1 MRRGATTQAEA
12 GVGGSGRSPGP
23 AGPRIRQTVADVRRH
38 VFRGLAVAVAAW
50 CGSALLGL
58 MALAPWLS
66 GSSGWSPGSPV
77 PLLVVA
83 AALAVAATGFAAWR
97 RMGRWWGADHRITR
111 AMDAVAG
118 LDEGATLGSLELYRS
133 APDGTSPGLR
143 ELALNLVGD
152 RLHGGPKAL
161 SGKLGRGAET
171 MAKRAGASLALA
183 APLVALVAA
192 LAPARAFSAWDGLL
206 HPFAVLA
213 EPVLPSLSL
222 APGTVEVR
230 RGAVVE
236 VVARAPL
243 RDSVVLRW
251 DATGQ
256 VAGARTV
263 LLDDGEGRSVLPP
276 VAAETRYWVEAPD
289 GAQSPV
295 HVLTPVDP
303 LFVGTFAL
311 EVAYPPHTGLADE
324 EHRNEASPLVL
335 PAGTLLRI
343 RGEGSRP
350 IGSGALVDEEG
361 RPALAF
367 AVDGPRFQGSWTP
380 ARSGVYSWEFS
391 DAAGDRAATAPEPLV
406 LEVSPDRPPQIEIA
420 YPGPD
425 TVLPVDMRQP
435 LVVRVR
441 DDYGV
446 ERVEIVA
453 RRVAAFGEAGEPVV
467 RGVALG
473 GVEGAIVRPVLDV
486 SEWKLSPGDV
496 VRYRARSVDNHPS
509 RQTAETREHVL
520 RAPEVSEVERAA
532 QEELDRAAE
541 EVRSLAE
548 EAERA
553 EQEARELRSRS
564 EAEGKGGRSGE
575 ENGFEAREE
584 VAQAL
589 ERQQRMTSAVD
600 SLQRELAE
608 LREALRDAGTAD
620 PELRDRIEGLEE
632 LLEDAASDEQ
642 RDALAQQIER
652 LAEMDPEALQEALEQ
667 MVAAQEELRR
677 RLEASVEQFRQAAL
691 DQDFRAT
698 SREAEELAEE
708 QELLAEA
715 MGEGGDDELRA
726 EQQAALEGR
735 AGELQEQLEALQ
747 RRLAE
752 AGEQDAG
759 AGVQEA
765 RRQLSQARRQMAQ
778 AGRMASQGQSRSAS
792 EEAGEAAGEMAQVS
806 QELNEAMMQMQQQ
819 MMQALQD
826 ALGRTALDALSL
838 ARRQSELRGEMVG
851 ATASELAA
859 LRGDEAAVAQGVRN
873 LAENYAAETEMA
885 APGARDLMT
894 ALGEAMEQ
902 LDRTVEAMER
912 RRSRGPPPTASAEA
926 VVRALNEVARLAM
939 TSGRQGESQGAATAS
954 EQMMQQLQQLAQQQ
968 GEIMQDAAS
977 LSPMRLG
984 EETMSRQVEEMSA
997 RQEDVA
1003 RELGE
1008 ISESEGG
1015 EEEGEAD
1022 PLGDL
1027 SAMAEEAERL
1037 AEALA
1042 GGRLDP
1048 EVLRRQERL
1057 FHRLLD
1063 AGRTLERDE
1072 ESEERESE
1080 APGDFSREDAGPL
1093 TEDDLDVLR
1102 FRLPSGAALRRL
1114 PPAQR
1119 ALVISYFER
1128 LNRNGEPEAE
1138 AGSTRPAGDR

>member
-1 MRRGATTQAEA
+1 MTGGA
-12 GVGGSGRSPGP
+12 GRTSAAP
-23 AGPRIRQTVADVRRH
+23 AGARIHQAVEEVRRH
-38 VFRGLAVAVAAW
+38 VFRGLGLAVAAW
-50 CGSALLGL
+50 CCSALLAL
-58 MALAPWLS
+58 LALAPWLS
-66 GSSGWSPGSPV
+66 ESGGWRPGSPV
-77 PLLVVA
+77 PLLLVAVALTVA
-83 AALAVAATGFAAWR
+83 AAGFAGWR
-97 RMGRWWGADHRITR
+97 RMRRWWGADHRVTR
-111 AMDAVAG
+111 SIDAVAG
-118 LDEGATLGSLELYRS
+118 LDEGQTLASLELYRS
-133 APDGTSPGLR
+133 APEGTSPGLR
-143 ELALNLVGD
+143 EFALELVGE
-152 RLHGGPKAL
+152 RLRGGPKAL

-171 MAKRAGASLALA
+171 MAKRAGASLAAAVPLA
-183 APLVALVAA
+183 GLLAA
-192 LAPARAFSAWDGLL
+192 LAPAPAFDAWNGLL
-206 HPFAVLA
+206 RPIAVLA
-213 EPVLPSLSL
+213 EPVLPPVSLR
-222 APGTVEVR
+222 PGTVEVG

-236 VVARAPL
+236 AVVSAPL

-251 DATGQ
+251 DVTGQ
-256 VAGARTV
+256 LAGARAVV
-263 LLDDGEGRSVLPP
+263 LDAGEGRSSLPP
-276 VAAETRYWVEAPD
+276 INAETRYWAEAPD
-289 GAQSPV
+289 GARSPV

-303 LFVGTFAL
+303 LFVATFAL
-311 EVAYPPHTGLADE
+311 DVAYPPHTGLADE
-324 EHRNEASPLVL
+324 EHRNETPPLAL

-367 AVDGPRFQGSWTP
+367 ALDGPRFQGSWTP
-380 ARSGVYSWEFS
+380 VRSGVYSWEFS
-391 DAAGDRAATAPEPLV
+391 DASGGPAATAPEPLT
-406 LEVSPDRPPQIEIA
+406 LEIVPDRPPRIGIA

-435 LVVRVR
+435 LVVQVQ

-453 RRVAAFGEAGEPVV
+453 RRVAAFGEAGDPVV
-467 RGVALG
+467 RGMALG
-473 GVEGAIVRPVLDV
+473 GVAGAIVRPVLDV
-486 SEWKLSPGDV
+486 SDWQLSPGDV
-496 VRYRARSVDNHPS
+496 IRYRARSMDNHPS
-509 RQTAETREHVL
+509 RQTAETPEHVL
-520 RAPEVSEVERAA
+520 RVPEVAEVERAA

-553 EQEARELRSRS
+553 EQEARDLRSRS
-564 EAEGKGGRSGE
+564 EADREGRNGGQ
-575 ENGFEAREE
+575 ENDFEAREE

-620 PELRDRIEGLEE
+620 PELGDRIEGLEE
-632 LLEDAASDEQ
+632 LLEDAASDEWQ
-642 RDALAQQIER
+642 DALAEQIEQ
-652 LAEMDPEALQEALEQ
+652 LAEMDPRALREALEQ
-667 MVAAQEELRR
+667 IVADQEELRR
-677 RLEASVEQFRQAAL
+677 RLEESVERFRQAAL

-698 SREAEELAEE
+698 SLEAEELAEE

-715 MGEGGDDELRA
+715 MGEGGDDQLRA

-735 AGELQEQLEALQ
+735 AEELQEQLEALQ

-765 RRQLSQARRQMAQ
+765 RHQLSQARRQMAQ
-778 AGRMASQGQSRSAS
+778 AGQIASHGQSQSAS
-792 EEAGEAAGEMAQVS
+792 EQAGEAAGEMAQVS

-819 MMQALQD
+819 LMQALRD

-838 ARRQSELRGEMVG
+838 ARRQSELRDGMVG
-851 ATASELAA
+851 ATASELAG
-859 LRGDEAAVAQGVRN
+859 LRGDEAAVAQGIRN
-873 LAENYAAETEMA
+873 LAENYAVETEMA
-885 APGARDLMT
+885 APGARELMT
-894 ALGEAMEQ
+894 AVGEAMEH
-902 LDRTVEAMER
+902 LDRTIEAMES
-912 RRSRGPPPTASAEA
+912 RRSRGPSPAAGAEA

-939 TSGRQGESQGAATAS
+939 TSGQQGESQGAAAAS
-954 EQMMQQLQQLAQQQ
+954 EQMTQQLQQLAQQQ

-984 EETMSRQVEEMSA
+984 EETMRRQVEEMAA

-1003 RELGE
+1003 QELGE

-1015 EEEGEAD
+1015 EDEGEPD

-1027 SAMAEEAERL
+1027 SAIAEEAQRL

-1042 GGRLDP
+1042 SGRLDP

-1063 AGRTLERDE
+1063 AGRSLERDE

-1080 APGDFSREDAGPL
+1080 TPGDFSREEARPL

-1102 FRLPSGAALRRL
+1102 FRLPAGAALRGL

-1128 LNRNGEPEAE
+1128 LNRNGEVGGD
-1138 AGSTRPAGDR
+1138 AGSVRPVGDR